1 MYLAK
6 LYTKNIFKIWHLKNI
21 YNNKWTHSKLGS
33 IMFITEWKLRILKR
47 KSIGVKFILWQELS
61 LVRKWV
67 NKKEFNICVRFIL
80 GKVNN
85 SLSW

>member
-1 MYLAK
+1 MNPQQTRLNYVHHRMK
-6 LYTKNIFKIWHLKNI
+6 TENLK
-21 YNNKWTHSKLGS
+21 KKV
-33 IMFITEWKLRILKR
+33 
-47 KSIGVKFILWQELS
+47 IGVKFILWQELS